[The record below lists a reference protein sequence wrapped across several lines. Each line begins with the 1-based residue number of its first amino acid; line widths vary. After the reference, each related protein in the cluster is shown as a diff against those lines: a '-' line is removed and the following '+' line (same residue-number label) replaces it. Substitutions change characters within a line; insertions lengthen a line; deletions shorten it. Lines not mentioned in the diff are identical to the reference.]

1 MKILIISREFPPN
14 KIGGTATV
22 ALNTYKGLIS
32 LGHSVKVVTTS
43 SFEFNYNPDIYD
55 MKCEKIYRTSK
66 GISVEFFRLISSV
79 INKFDPDCIIVPDI
93 ISYPESYLAS
103 KRFKKPIILI
113 CLQDFKTQSQFYK
126 TNHYVTNG
134 LYGDKQDLIAFEK
147 SVLAK
152 SQHTVFISNA
162 QRRDMRNITLNNS
175 RVIHLGV
182 DFDEIK
188 NIKKTVSDKESYL
201 ISTCARLVPEKGVA
215 YIIKSMPKILK
226 SMPEVRL
233 SIIGV
238 GPEEPNLRNLTK
250 KLEIDSVVKFHGDIS
265 REESLGI
272 MKKSK
277 VGVVTSLWESFC
289 YVAAEYMALETSLVT
304 TDVKSLK
311 EICPKEFV
319 SSLSP
324 DMLKSEIID
333 VDLLAD
339 MIIYRL
345 RLQNTHDVQAASEYI
360 RANFSN
366 IKYAMKLENFIKE
379 IAK

>member
-1 MKILIISREFPPN
+1 
-14 KIGGTATV
+14 
-22 ALNTYKGLIS
+22 
-32 LGHSVKVVTTS
+32 
-43 SFEFNYNPDIYD
+43 
-55 MKCEKIYRTSK
+55 
-66 GISVEFFRLISSV
+66 
-79 INKFDPDCIIVPDI
+79 
-93 ISYPESYLAS
+93 
-103 KRFKKPIILI
+103 
-113 CLQDFKTQSQFYK
+113 
-126 TNHYVTNG
+126 
-134 LYGDKQDLIAFEK
+134 
-147 SVLAK
+147 
-152 SQHTVFISNA
+152 
-162 QRRDMRNITLNNS
+162 
-175 RVIHLGV
+175 
-182 DFDEIK
+182 
-188 NIKKTVSDKESYL
+188 
-201 ISTCARLVPEKGVA
+201 
-215 YIIKSMPKILK
+215 MPKILK

-345 RLQNTHDVQAASEYI
+345 RLQNTHDVQVASEYI